1 MTNQELIAALAKR
14 LSWTQRQTSEVLEA
28 TVSIINSNL
37 EENNSVNIQGFGLF
51 ETKKKAER
59 ISVNPVSKQ
68 RFLVPPK
75 ITLSFRPGQTIKE
88 NLKKLEISAG
98 CRIAQII

>member
-59 ISVNPVSKQ
+59 ISVNPVSKR

-88 NLKKLEISAG
+88 NLKKLEINE
-98 CRIAQII
+98 

>member
-14 LSWTQRQTSEVLEA
+14 LEWTQKQTADTLEA
-28 TVSIINSNL
+28 TISIMNSHL
-37 EENNSVNIQGFGLF
+37 ENGSSINIQGFGLF

-59 ISVNPVSKQ
+59 VSVNPVSKQ

-75 ITLSFRPGQTIKE
+75 ISLAFRPGQTIKE
-88 NLKKLEISAG
+88 NLKKLDANE
-98 CRIAQII
+98 

>member
-51 ETKKKAER
+51 
-59 ISVNPVSKQ
+59 KQ
-68 RFLVPPK
+68 RRRLSVFLLILFRNSVFWFLLK
-75 ITLSFRPGQTIKE
+75 SLYLSAPDKP
-88 NLKKLEISAG
+88 
-98 CRIAQII
+98 

>member
-37 EENNSVNIQGFGLF
+37 EEKNSVNIQGFGLF

-88 NLKKLEISAG
+88 NLKKLEIND
-98 CRIAQII
+98 

>member
-14 LSWTQRQTSEVLEA
+14 LGWTQRQTSEILEA
-28 TVSIINSNL
+28 TISIINSNL
-37 EENNSVNIQGFGLF
+37 EDSNSINIQGFGLF

-75 ITLSFRPGQTIKE
+75 ISLAFRPGQTIKE
-88 NLKKLEISAG
+88 NLKKLEINE
-98 CRIAQII
+98 

>member
-1 MTNQELIAALAKR
+1 MTNQELIATLAKR
-14 LSWTQRQTSEVLEA
+14 LDWTQRQTSEILEA

-37 EENNSVNIQGFGLF
+37 EESNSINIQGFGLF
-51 ETKKKAER
+51 ETKKRGER

-75 ITLSFRPGQTIKE
+75 ISLAFRPGQTIKD
-88 NLKKLEISAG
+88 NLKKLEVNE
-98 CRIAQII
+98 

>member
-14 LSWTQRQTSEVLEA
+14 LGWTRRQTSEVLEV

-37 EENNSVNIQGFGLF
+37 EDGNSINIQGFGLF
-51 ETKKKAER
+51 ETKKKGER

-75 ITLSFRPGQTIKE
+75 ISLAFRPGQTIKD
-88 NLKKLEISAG
+88 NLKKLEVNG
-98 CRIAQII
+98 

>member
-14 LSWTQRQTSEVLEA
+14 LGWTQKQTAEILETA
-28 TVSIINSNL
+28 ISIVNSNL
-37 EENNSVNIQGFGLF
+37 EDGNSINIQGFGLF
-51 ETKKKAER
+51 ETKKKGER

-75 ITLSFRPGQTIKE
+75 ISLMFRPGQTIKE
-88 NLKKLEISAG
+88 NLKKL
-98 CRIAQII
+98 QINE

>member
-14 LSWTQRQTSEVLEA
+14 LGWTQRETSDVLEA
-28 TVSIINSNL
+28 TVSILKSNL
-37 EENNSVNIQGFGLF
+37 EDSNSINIQGFGLF
-51 ETKKKAER
+51 ETKKKGER

-75 ITLSFRPGQTIKE
+75 ISLAFRPGQTIKD
-88 NLKKLEISAG
+88 NLKKLEANE
-98 CRIAQII
+98 

>member
-14 LSWTQRQTSEVLEA
+14 LDWTQRKTADALDT
-28 TVSIINSNL
+28 TVSIMNSHL
-37 EENNSVNIQGFGLF
+37 ENGSSINIQGFGLF

-75 ITLSFRPGQTIKE
+75 ITLAFRPGQTIKD
-88 NLKKLEISAG
+88 NLKKLDANE
-98 CRIAQII
+98 

>member
-14 LSWTQRQTSEVLEA
+14 LGWTQRQTSEALEA
-28 TVSIINSNL
+28 TVSIINGNL
-37 EENNSVNIQGFGLF
+37 ESGNPINIQGFGLF
-51 ETKKKAER
+51 ETKKKGER

-75 ITLSFRPGQTIKE
+75 ISLAFRPGQTIKD
-88 NLKKLEISAG
+88 NLKNLEVNE
-98 CRIAQII
+98 